1 MFMFILIINSNIDVQ
16 MTNADHFQ
24 YLFLLKV
31 SKEQETNSLHLSS
44 HSSSLQD
51 VLNIFKINAR
61 YMFSMESRYALYL
74 LISS

>member
-1 MFMFILIINSNIDVQ
+1 MFILIINSNIDVQ
-16 MTNADHFQ
+16 MTNTDHFQ

-44 HSSSLQD
+44 HSSSLQV

>member
-1 MFMFILIINSNIDVQ
+1 MFILIINSNIDVQ

-44 HSSSLQD
+44 HSSSLQV